1 MKSLL
6 FEKMRNVGNHLH
18 NSIVLKSGTGELAVA
33 YRPWEN
39 QALAA
44 DDYRPC
50 PNCYAY
56 YPRKDLWWHNQHCKF
71 APEDSKRRQHALSS
85 RLLLPQTNAISDTL
99 AKILASMKLDEVSRI
114 AKSDPTILAYGE
126 KLSGKKGHDVEQH
139 NYIRQK
145 LREVARLLQ
154 EMRESDGNLNMSL
167 EDFIYPEKFKFI
179 VKCCKN
185 VAGFD
190 STTNTYTTPSL
201 ALKIGGTLQKCLK
214 ILITK
219 AIENSNKE
227 LQSRAEALSTLFDYN
242 WMDEVSSNALRTLNE
257 GKRNANKGLLP
268 LANDVKLMS
277 QYLKKEAYA
286 VSECLR
292 NESNSNKGRQEWVQL
307 SEICLTQ
314 TILFNR
320 RRAGE
325 VSKMTIDD
333 FRKTSLTNT
342 DCKLDGSLTK
352 FEKALCRA
360 LYRTKII
367 AKRGQIAPVI
377 FSTQLKKTLTCY

>member
-1 MKSLL
+1 
-6 FEKMRNVGNHLH
+6 
-18 NSIVLKSGTGELAVA
+18 
-33 YRPWEN
+33 
-39 QALAA
+39 
-44 DDYRPC
+44 
-50 PNCYAY
+50 
-56 YPRKDLWWHNQHCKF
+56 
-71 APEDSKRRQHALSS
+71 
-85 RLLLPQTNAISDTL
+85 
-99 AKILASMKLDEVSRI
+99 
-114 AKSDPTILAYGE
+114 
-126 KLSGKKGHDVEQH
+126 
-139 NYIRQK
+139 
-145 LREVARLLQ
+145 
-154 EMRESDGNLNMSL
+154 MRESDGNLNRSL

-190 STTNTYTTPSL
+190 STTNTYTTTSL

-242 WMDEVSSNALRTLNE
+242 WTDEVSSNALRTLNE

-286 VSECLR
+286 VSERLQ
-292 NESNSNKGRQEWVQL
+292 NDSDSDNGRQEWVQL

-320 RRAGE
+320 HRAGE

-342 DCKLDGSLTK
+342 DCELDGSLTK
-352 FEKALCRA
+352 FEKALCRS
-360 LYRTKII
+360 LYRTEII
-367 AKRGQIAPVI
+367 AKRGRIAPVTYP
-377 FSTQLKKTLTCY
+377 TQLKNNIDLLLKTRCLINNPGNSFLFPTQTTDSHIRGHDCIREYAKYCGAEQPERLRSTKLRKHIATMTQLINLTKNELDILANFLGHDIRVHRELYRLPEATIQVAKVSKLLLLMEGGKIDKTTISSLDDIDVEEDIVQGMK